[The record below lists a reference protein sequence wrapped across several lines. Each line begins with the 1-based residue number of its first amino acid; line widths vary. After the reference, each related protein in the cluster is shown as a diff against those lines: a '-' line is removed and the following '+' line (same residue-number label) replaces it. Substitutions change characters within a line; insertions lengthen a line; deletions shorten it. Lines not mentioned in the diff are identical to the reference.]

1 MRLFLI
7 VIFCMGFH
15 LHSIEAVLADS
26 TDKSYKLI
34 FTTFDDTSAKNYAY
48 LRDSIQ
54 TMLMSRLSAHE
65 NVEVIDK
72 VLSKKDLAVLAGKY
86 SNAEQTPGEPA
97 DYLVSGAVFAL
108 ADGINVQV
116 TMYPFDSSRTVLN
129 FSRISEKPSDII
141 ADNEEIIATILQE
154 LFGDAVAE
162 DGETAAVAGSVSG
175 FTTAHPE
182 AEYKKGLYS
191 GTIVETE
198 LHGIAVKTSG
208 IKKTTSIA
216 GETIACTVGD
226 IDGNGVD
233 ELVCLSASTLDIYQS
248 QERSI
253 AKVAEMKLPQAFR
266 GHGLTVA
273 DLNQDGKLEIYIS
286 ATEEL
291 RVASRIVGWSEVQG
305 FETFAKDVRWYLR
318 PIHSKAMG
326 WRLAGQK
333 RGTSKVDFV
342 GKGIFLLDF
351 DENFKVSERARLP
364 IPEGINLFDFSYA
377 ELDGKEGEELVVL
390 DRNEKLR
397 VINSDNELLW
407 VSNSSFGGSKTY
419 IGPSQGAAV
428 DEQSRAGLSVDED
441 ADRELI
447 FVPARILVTDVDGDG
462 VSEIVVNENKSG
474 MLGFFY
480 KLRSYD
486 GGTVVGL
493 AWNGSELTEA
503 WRTGR
508 YKGYVVDYFLQI
520 TPGVSAVAAVAG
532 SKHTASGRL
541 YVANMPHSGSIVGL
555 FPGINGTRI
564 SMYELEFYKQKQAD
578 DK

>member
-1 MRLFLI
+1 
-7 VIFCMGFH
+7 MGFQ
-15 LHSIEAVLADS
+15 LQAVGVLFADN
-26 TDKSYKLI
+26 TDKNYKLI

-65 NVEVIDK
+65 NIEVIDK
-72 VLSKKDLAVLAGKY
+72 VLNKKELAVLAGKY
-86 SNAEQTPGEPA
+86 STAEKTPGQPA
-97 DYLVSGAVFAL
+97 DYLVSGGVYAL

-116 TMYPFDSSRTVLN
+116 TMYPFDSSQNVLN
-129 FSRISEKPSDII
+129 FSRISEKSSDII
-141 ADNEEIIATILQE
+141 GDNEELLATILKE

-162 DGETAAVAGSVSG
+162 NEGTGTAGGSVTG

-191 GTIVETE
+191 GTIVESE
-198 LHGIAVKTSG
+198 FHGIDVKASG

-216 GETIACTVGD
+216 GEIIASTVGD
-226 IDGNGVD
+226 LDGNGVD
-233 ELVCLSASTLDIYQS
+233 ELVSLTSSTLDIYQS

-253 AKVAEMKLPQAFR
+253 VKVAEMKLPPALR

-273 DLNQDGKLEIYIS
+273 DLNKDGKLEIYIS

-291 RVASRIVGWSEVQG
+291 RVASRIVGWSEAQG
-305 FETFAKDVRWYLR
+305 FEILARDVRWYLR
-318 PIHSKAMG
+318 PIHSKAEG

-342 GKGIFLLDF
+342 GKGVFLLDL
-351 DENFKVSERARLP
+351 DEHFKVSERARLP
-364 IPEGINLFDFSYA
+364 IPGGINLFDFSYA
-377 ELDGKEGEELVVL
+377 ELDGQKGEELVVL

-397 VINSDNELLW
+397 VISSDNELLW

-419 IGPSQGAAV
+419 IGPSMGSAV
-428 DEQSRAGLSVDED
+428 DEQSKTSLSVDEE

-462 VSEIVVNENKSG
+462 VSEIVVNKNKSG

-520 TPGVSAVAAVAG
+520 TAGTEALQTVSG

-541 YVANMPHSGSIVGL
+541 YVVNMPHSGSIVGL
-555 FPGINGTRI
+555 LPGVNDTRI
-564 SMYELEFYKQKQAD
+564 TMYELDFYKQIQVDNK
-578 DK
+578 